1 MGFWVPEDYDLEG
14 GYNSASPHGRYT
26 HMGSVN
32 YLRDCHPYMAAS
44 GTVSPPRV
52 RVTNSKQ
59 GPMCCPW

>member
-44 GTVSPPRV
+44 GIYFTP
-52 RVTNSKQ
+52 
-59 GPMCCPW
+59 